1 MSDMEAKENNRLWW
15 LGLTFVLVVGLMA
28 FIAALASP
36 WGTGY
41 GMMGWGWGWGVLMM
55 AVPVVVLVLI
65 LLVVSGAFA
74 PRTATPAYVPPVSP
88 PSSATEILD
97 ARYARG
103 EISREEYLRVRADL
117 EGRPR

>member
-1 MSDMEAKENNRLWW
+1 MNRLWW
-15 LGLTFVLVVGLMA
+15 LVLTIVLVVGLMA

-41 GMMGWGWGWGVLMM
+41 GMMGSGWGVLMM
-55 AVPVVVLVLI
+55 VVPVVVLVLI

-74 PRTATPAYVPPVSP
+74 PRTAAPAYLAPVSP

-117 EGRPR
+117 EGRPQ

>member
-1 MSDMEAKENNRLWW
+1 MTDTEANEMNRSWW
-15 LGLTFVLVVGLMA
+15 LALTIVLVVGLMA

-41 GMMGWGWGWGVLMM
+41 GMMGWGWGVLMM

-65 LLVVSGAFA
+65 LPVALGAFS
-74 PRTATPAYVPPVSP
+74 PRTAALAYLAAVSP
-88 PSSATEILD
+88 PSSAMEILD

-117 EGRPR
+117 EGRPQ

>member
-1 MSDMEAKENNRLWW
+1 MTDTEANEMNRSWW
-15 LGLTFVLVVGLMA
+15 LVLTIVLVVGLMA

-65 LLVVSGAFA
+65 LPVALGAFS
-74 PRTATPAYVPPVSP
+74 PRTAALAYLAPVSP

>member
-1 MSDMEAKENNRLWW
+1 MSDTEAKEMNRLWW
-15 LGLTFVLVVGLMA
+15 LVLTIVLVVGLMA

-41 GMMGWGWGWGVLMM
+41 GMMGWGWGVLMM
-55 AVPVVVLVLI
+55 VVPVVVLVLI
-65 LLVVSGAFA
+65 LLVVLGAFA
-74 PRTATPAYVPPVSP
+74 PRTAAPAYLAPVSP
-88 PSSATEILD
+88 PSSAMEILD